1 VVWQLDAKED
11 AHCLAAITR
20 PDQVRALCF
29 DYREARGC
37 SWARNQGM
45 RLWSGE
51 EYLLQIDS
59 HMRFVPGWDRLMV
72 EQLAACP
79 AEKPLLTCRPQHYDL
94 PDQPGT
100 DFFTVMTADK
110 FDDGSGQLIFGANVW
125 PMEEAPA
132 VPRRHAF
139 CGGGFIF
146 GAAQRALEV
155 PFDPHIYFLGEEPNL
170 AVRLW
175 THGWEFFSPNRPLIY
190 HHYGAQ
196 GPGRRH
202 SWGEV
207 KRSQRLHRL
216 TLQRMD
222 HLLKVKRSNNLA
234 ALVDLHRYGLGRAR
248 SLEDYEGF
256 AGVCFRTRRIEPRA
270 RQGEVVE
277 AVLLPA

>member
-1 VVWQLDAKED
+1 M
-11 AHCLAAITR
+11 I
-20 PDQVRALCF
+20 
-29 DYREARGC
+29 
-37 SWARNQGM
+37 
-45 RLWSGE
+45 
-51 EYLLQIDS
+51 
-59 HMRFVPGWDRLMV
+59 
-72 EQLAACP
+72 EQLAACAAP
-79 AEKPLLTCRPQHYDL
+79 KPLLTCRPQHYDL
-94 PDQPGT
+94 PDKPGI
-100 DFFTVMTADK
+100 DLFTVMTADK
-110 FDDGSGQLIFGANVW
+110 FDDSGVLTFGANVW

-132 VPRRHAF
+132 APRRHAF

-175 THGWEFFSPNRPLIY
+175 THGWEFFSPNVPLIY

-222 HLLKVKRSNNLA
+222 HLLKVRRSNNPA
-234 ALVDLHRYGLGRAR
+234 ALVDLHRYGLGRVR
-248 SLEDYEGF
+248 SLDDYEAF
-256 AGVCFRTRRIEPRA
+256 AGVCFRTRRIDPRA
-270 RQGEVVE
+270 RRGEVPEV
-277 AVLLPA
+277 AHLPPRLVLVSG